1 MATLGIKNIGILVSG
16 ALDRGLI
23 DADTVL
29 CEDGKIARIGNG
41 LDMASADVV
50 VDALGTTVMPG
61 LIDSHCHVV
70 IGDFTPRQKTVDFL
84 ESYVHGGVTSVISP
98 GEIHAPGRPKTAV
111 GVKALAV
118 AAHECFLNFHPL
130 GMKCHA
136 GSVIIEPTLS
146 RGDFQDIASQGVWL
160 AKYGFGAFADPADGE
175 PQVRWAQ
182 EAGLNVMCHSGGAS
196 IPGSKPITADH
207 LMMLAPNIAGHV
219 NGGPTALTDD
229 GVRMLVLESSM
240 YLQIVQAGNL
250 KKTFEIVNLAAESGV
265 LPRVIVGSDTPT
277 GTGVMPLGVLK
288 TICEVASMTGLA
300 PEKTL
305 ALAQGNNARAFD
317 LNQGVVEEGAAAD
330 LVVLDTPWGSVG
342 TNALEAIARGDI
354 PGISA
359 MILDGRVRTLRSRNT
374 PAAARMAQV
383 EPSMGWLA
391 DGH

>member
-1 MATLGIKNIGILVSG
+1 
-16 ALDRGLI
+16 
-23 DADTVL
+23 
-29 CEDGKIARIGNG
+29 
-41 LDMASADVV
+41 
-50 VDALGTTVMPG
+50 
-61 LIDSHCHVV
+61 
-70 IGDFTPRQKTVDFL
+70 
-84 ESYVHGGVTSVISP
+84 
-98 GEIHAPGRPKTAV
+98 
-111 GVKALAV
+111 
-118 AAHECFLNFHPL
+118 
-130 GMKCHA
+130 
-136 GSVIIEPTLS
+136 
-146 RGDFQDIASQGVWL
+146 
-160 AKYGFGAFADPADGE
+160 
-175 PQVRWAQ
+175 
-182 EAGLNVMCHSGGAS
+182 
-196 IPGSKPITADH
+196 
-207 LMMLAPNIAGHV
+207 MMLAPNIAGHV